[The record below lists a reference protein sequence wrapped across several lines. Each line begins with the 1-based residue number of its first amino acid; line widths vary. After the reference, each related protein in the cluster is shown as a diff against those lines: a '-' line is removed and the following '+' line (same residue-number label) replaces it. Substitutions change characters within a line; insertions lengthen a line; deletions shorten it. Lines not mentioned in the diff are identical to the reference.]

1 MISYELRVTP
11 FTSSPRGGV
20 VIGNVL
26 QVNMA
31 RINPCQ

>member
-1 MISYELRVTP
+1 MISYELRVTAL
-11 FTSSPRGGV
+11 TSSPRGGV